1 MRSLQRSFTRKFL
14 INHTKLVIILTIL
27 LMAGFLLAVCFGS
40 TGANISDAVNALL
53 SGNYRDSSFRII
65 FYIRLPRAIA
75 SVLAGCA
82 LATAGVI
89 IQAVLNNSMAS
100 PNIIGVNSG
109 AGLAVS
115 IVVALFPTGVEYLP
129 VAAFAGAF
137 FACMLIYFISAKTNS
152 SRMTITLVG
161 ITISSILS
169 AGINAVKTIF
179 PDSIYN
185 ANTFMVGGFSGVGYN
200 DISLAWKFIIT
211 GIIIAVFLGKD
222 IDILALGEETATS
235 LGMNVKAKRF
245 ILLSLASILAG
256 SAVSFAGLLGFVG
269 LLGPHIARRFVS
281 ENHRKL
287 IPVSALIGGILV
299 TFCDLMGRVIFAPYE
314 MPVGIIL
321 SFIGGPFFIMLI
333 LFQRKSRVY
342 D

>member
-1 MRSLQRSFTRKFL
+1 MRYLQKLFTRKFSV
-14 INHTKLVIILTIL
+14 NTSKLVIILVLL
-27 LMAGFLLAVCFGS
+27 LMAGFVLAVCFGS
-40 TGANISDAVNALL
+40 TSMSISQAVTALINK
-53 SGNYRDSSFRII
+53 NYTDPAFRII

-115 IVVALFPTGVEYLP
+115 IMVALFPAGVEYLP
-129 VAAFAGAF
+129 FAAFVGAF
-137 FACMLIYFISAKTNS
+137 SACMLIYVISVKTNS

-161 ITISSILS
+161 ITVSSILS

-185 ANTFMVGGFSGVGYN
+185 ANTFMVGGFSGVGYG
-200 DISLAWKFIIT
+200 DLSLAWKFIIT
-211 GIIIAVFLGKD
+211 GIIIAIFLGKD
-222 IDILALGEETATS
+222 IDILSLGEETAAS

-245 ILLSLASILAG
+245 VLLSLASILAG
-256 SAVSFAGLLGFVG
+256 SAVSFSGLLGFVG
-269 LLGPHIARRFVS
+269 LLGPHIARRFVN
-281 ENHRKL
+281 ENHRRL

-299 TFCDLMGRVIFAPYE
+299 TVCDLIGRLIFAPYE

-333 LFQRKSRVY
+333 LLQRKSRVY